1 MFDLT
6 GRTALVTGAG
16 QGVGAEIASVLAGAG
31 AAVAVNDLFEDR
43 AGTTAA
49 ALIEVGAEAI
59 AVAFDV
65 TDHAA
70 VTAAVADVEAR
81 LGPVDILVNNAGIPP
96 GAQWLVPFR
105 DTRPEDWDGWLRVN
119 LYGVLHCTHA
129 TVGRMCDRGWG
140 RVVTIVSDA
149 ARSGEALMAVYSAA
163 KAGAAG
169 FVRSLAKEV
178 GRHGVTANCVALG
191 NMGPPTGTPDT
202 AEVREQFAALARR
215 YPTGRVGR
223 AGDVAPAVL
232 YLCSPEAE
240 WVTGQTLAVN
250 GGYVTS

>member
-16 QGVGAEIASVLAGAG
+16 QGVGAEIASVLSGAG
-31 AAVAVNDLFEDR
+31 ATVAVNDFFEDR
-43 AGTTAA
+43 AQATVDAVVDAG
-49 ALIEVGAEAI
+49 GK
-59 AVAFDV
+59 AVAAPFDV
-65 TDHAA
+65 GDPAA
-70 VTAAVADVEAR
+70 VTDAVAAVER
-81 LGPVDILVNNAGIPP
+81 QLGAVDILVNNAGIPP
-96 GAQWLVPFR
+96 GAKWLVPFR
-105 DTRPEDWDGWLRVN
+105 ETHPSDWDGWLRVN

-129 TVGRMCDRGWG
+129 TVGGMCDRGWG

-202 AEVREQFAALARR
+202 PEVREQFAALARR
-215 YPTGRVGR
+215 YPTARVGH